1 MEGTPFERFLDASV
15 TEVVVEGE
23 DGRTRV
29 TIAMTQKLHGYSR
42 TGGFLL
48 RRATR
53 SRVDEAL
60 QGLERI
66 LTGA

>member
-1 MEGTPFERFLDASV
+1 
-15 TEVVVEGE
+15 
-23 DGRTRV
+23 
-29 TIAMTQKLHGYSR
+29 MTQKLHGYSR

-60 QGLERI
+60 GGLERI
-66 LTGA
+66 LAG